1 MIKAQ
6 EIAAVRLTLADGTEA
21 VFVQE
26 GAAWN
31 KLTELRCVAP
41 AALTGQIIITAPEAP
56 APGGMSLL
64 FERIFG
70 PLAARVVVMASP
82 GMAAELERLQPGPQP
97 GGDQQ

>member
-56 APGGMSLL
+56 AP
-64 FERIFG
+64 RRHV
-70 PLAARVVVMASP
+70 AAVREDLR
-82 GMAAELERLQPGPQP
+82 AAGCSR
-97 GGDQQ
+97 GGDGVPWNGRRA